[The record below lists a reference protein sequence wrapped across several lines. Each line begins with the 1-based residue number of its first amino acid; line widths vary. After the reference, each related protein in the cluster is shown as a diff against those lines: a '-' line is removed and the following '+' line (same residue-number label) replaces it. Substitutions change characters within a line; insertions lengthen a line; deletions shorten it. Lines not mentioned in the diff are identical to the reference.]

1 MLHIF
6 LILSFVALLF
16 VGLYFFYKFAK
27 SVGTKEAALNSLN
40 DSLKR
45 EEVKRNDYIQ
55 KANRISEEIPPLKL
69 TTSLSR
75 DLASQLLSG
84 KVNRNKNP
92 KT

>member
-1 MLHIF
+1 MFHTYLA
-6 LILSFVALLF
+6 LSAVILFFIS
-16 VGLYFFYKFAK
+16 LYFFYKFAK
-27 SVGTKEAALNSLN
+27 SVGTKEATLNTLN

-55 KANRISEEIPPLKL
+55 KATRISEEIPPLKL